1 MPSSSKCCSICL
13 DDMALT
19 PKLQQISCTNQ
30 HSIHIG
36 CFTKMGVISGK
47 TNCPLCRDVMRCI
60 TCGHEMKRVICL
72 PCYVDQLDHPRHHH
86 ENEPNDWMP
95 AHCVWAVVSL
105 MLMSHLDRVA
115 FPISYRLNGL
125 MSVINSLLAADSWI
139 LRLMQEMQA
148 RRRTGGNGHQRGLG
162 QGQIGS
168 GDGGGSN
175 GPARRTQVGL
185 RESHHK
191 HRRAVEEIL

>member
-60 TCGHEMKRVICL
+60 TCGHVMKRVICL

-139 LRLMQEMQA
+139 LRIIQEMQA
-148 RRRTGGNGHQRGLG
+148 RRPRVAGYEMRMRMVELMHGIARGLSLM
-162 QGQIGS
+162 I
-168 GDGGGSN
+168 
-175 GPARRTQVGL
+175 TL
-185 RESHHK
+185 
-191 HRRAVEEIL
+191 ILLWASVRFMP